1 MKYNEEKNY
10 FSVREENLIE
20 KNKKEF
26 AAFPKN
32 ALVELTN
39 ACNHACVFCQN
50 PKMNRRVGKL
60 PIDVFTKFIKS
71 STKHG
76 LEEVGLYS
84 TGEPFM
90 VKNLEDY
97 IRVSKECGVKRV
109 YISTNGA
116 LASLDKV
123 MKCYLAGLDSIKF
136 SINAA
141 KKESYKIVHGYDEF
155 DKVIKNVKDIYNYKK
170 LKKLNLQMLA
180 TFVYTN
186 ITEEEVVFFKKKYGY
201 IFESIYF
208 SKADNQGGGNVS
220 TSKKVT
226 NETISEELDV
236 TKYKIPCE
244 MLWNRLHLTCEGNLS
259 ACCVDYE
266 NDLIYSQNIG
276 EKNVY
281 EEFNNKIIKDLR
293 KKHLDNDVKNLICY
307 NCIYNTNEKYQ
318 KLTKVNVVNKQNVTK
333 AKNLLSR
340 IDKVNNY
347 GSIKND

>member
-10 FSVREENLIE
+10 FSIRERSLFI
-20 KNKKEF
+20 KNKEEF
-26 AAFPKN
+26 ALFPKN
-32 ALVELTN
+32 ALIELTN

-50 PKMNRRVGKL
+50 PKMNRKIGKL
-60 PIDVFTKFIKS
+60 PLDVFTNFIKS
-71 STKHG
+71 STKYG

-90 VKNLEDY
+90 VKNLDEY
-97 IRVSKECGVKRV
+97 VSVSKRCGIKRV

-123 MKCYLAGLDSIKF
+123 MKCHLAGLDSIKF

-141 KKESYKIVHGYDEF
+141 RKESYKIVHGYDEF
-155 DKVIKNVKDIYNYKK
+155 EKVIKNVEDIYNYKK
-170 LKKLNLQMLA
+170 LKKLDLQMLA

-186 ITEEEVVFFKKKYGY
+186 ITEDEVVYFKKKFGHM
-201 IFESIYF
+201 FESIYF

-226 NETISEELDV
+226 NETISDEADI

-266 NDLIYSQNIG
+266 NDLIYSQNVGNKDI
-276 EKNVY
+276 Y
-281 EEFNNKIIKDLR
+281 QEFNNKIVKNLR
-293 KKHLDNDVKNLICY
+293 KKHLENDVKNLICY

-318 KLTKVNVVNKQNVTK
+318 KLTKIDVVNKPNITK
-333 AKNLLSR
+333 TKNLQNR
-340 IDKVNNY
+340 IKQVSNY
-347 GSIKND
+347 SSIKND